1 MEIGNKVIIM
11 LIVKYLLILIVFRSV
26 CVLVHTFT
34 FFLKILYLTKT
45 KKTRTINMPEC
56 RLLCTSLFEV
66 VLVYYY
72 YIPRLQAYQIV
83 YFFLKNRFKTPIDLK
98 NLIKLFLIFLTKRF
112 FYYITGIPY
121 AVYLIMLDVYR
132 FLFVSNLYSIRIFLR
147 NKCLNLYGGLYN
159 NNSCINI
166 YHGVILVNF
175 N

>member
-1 MEIGNKVIIM
+1 M
-11 LIVKYLLILIVFRSV
+11 IVKYLLILIVFRSV

-83 YFFLKNRFKTPIDLK
+83 YFFLK